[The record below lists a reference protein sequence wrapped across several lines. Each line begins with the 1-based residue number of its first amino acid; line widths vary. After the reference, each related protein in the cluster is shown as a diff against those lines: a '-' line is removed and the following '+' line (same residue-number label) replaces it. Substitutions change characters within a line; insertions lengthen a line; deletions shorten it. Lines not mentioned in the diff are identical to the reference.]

1 MACTAHSRQCDTT
14 YLKRGE
20 ETPDCCRE
28 LVIQTL
34 AAAVQLFDAAG
45 IHYWLDYGALLGSV
59 RHGGMIPWDNDA
71 DVGILLEDWAKLKR
85 LRPAAQEA
93 GFVLR
98 FIKHLDYARAQ
109 VSYVNRLHVCIFVW
123 HEDRRRPGWLERP
136 SYMRVDEL
144 HGKGRGFPREWIE
157 ERSLVSWEGI
167 PVWAPADPVRMV
179 EHRYGPNWRR
189 PAKHRMERRAA

>member
-1 MACTAHSRQCDTT
+1 MPCTARTRQCDTT
-14 YLKRGE
+14 YLKRGLP
-20 ETPDCCRE
+20 TPDCCRD
-28 LVIQTL
+28 LVISTF
-34 AAAVQLFDAAG
+34 AAAVRLLEEAG
-45 IHYWLDYGALLGSV
+45 IHYWLDYGALLGAV

-93 GFVLR
+93 GFALR

-123 HEDRRRPGWLERP
+123 HEDPRRPGWLERP
-136 SYMRVDEL
+136 SYMRVDDL
-144 HGKGRGFPREWIE
+144 HKKGKGFPRAWIE

-167 PVWAPADPVRMV
+167 PVWAPKEPERML
-179 EHRYGPNWRR
+179 EHRYGDWRR